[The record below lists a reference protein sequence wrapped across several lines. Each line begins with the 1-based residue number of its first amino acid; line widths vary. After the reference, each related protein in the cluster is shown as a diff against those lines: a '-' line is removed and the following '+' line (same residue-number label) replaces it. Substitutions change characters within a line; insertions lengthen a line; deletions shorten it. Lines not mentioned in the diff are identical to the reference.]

1 MFFSDQ
7 VQVASNIRF
16 QQILIRFFAEDCL
29 SGLTVAVLFH
39 QDRSQTTEKS

>member
-16 QQILIRFFAEDCL
+16 QQILIRLSDENCL
-29 SGLTVAVLFH
+29 PGLTDAVLFH
-39 QDRSQTTEKS
+39 QDRSQTVEKS